1 MLHVPHSFYSL
12 SLPCS
17 LAATSGRFYPV
28 WLECLLAPA
37 FVLVHWAIRR
47 AVEAA
52 TRRVLA
58 PIQAPAPDQ
67 ARVAAAGRAT
77 RPRPDAGQ
85 PGVPALGEAGIQAD
99 AAASLSAAPAARGGA
114 RKKQD

>member
-1 MLHVPHSFYSL
+1 M
-12 SLPCS
+12 PCS
-17 LAATSGRFYPV
+17 LAATSARFYPV

-58 PIQAPAPDQ
+58 PASAPNQAH
-67 ARVAAAGRAT
+67 VTAAGPASRS
-77 RPRPDAGQ
+77 RPDAGQ
-85 PGVPALGEAGIQAD
+85 QGFAVVRKAGAQAD
-99 AAASLSAAPAARGGA
+99 AAATLSAAPAARDGM
-114 RKKQD
+114 KKQD

>member
-1 MLHVPHSFYSL
+1 MCRASSASPH
-12 SLPCS
+12 LPRS
-17 LAATSGRFYPV
+17 LAAISARYYPV

-58 PIQAPAPDQ
+58 PDQASMPDQ
-67 ARVAAAGRAT
+67 AHVPARGHASCQPAEGQLGMSACGKGAMHGDVAASVSV
-77 RPRPDAGQ
+77 
-85 PGVPALGEAGIQAD
+85 VP
-99 AAASLSAAPAARGGA
+99 PAKGSM
-114 RKKQD
+114 KQD